1 MQCGIRTHSGRG
13 AQGVLFVSLG
23 RDVSLITDHPVG
35 LKDEPQSFAVKM
47 CSHLEPDDE
56 SRN

>member
-1 MQCGIRTHSGRG
+1 M
-13 AQGVLFVSLG
+13 LFVSLG